1 MKKRTGPSAPD
12 RADTSAWPT
21 VVWPALPVAQQ
32 AIFRAREDA
41 VCRYCRRE
49 HLLEIQKA
57 TGVSYSTVRRYYERC
72 LEPHADGRLQ
82 GFRALI
88 PYERV
93 KSYQRLAK
101 FTRPGSAG
109 KSGAFAHLLLRHP
122 ELEALIVS
130 DLHAHRIVV
139 QQGAKG
145 LILGGLSGLHKRFC
159 QKCREIGVSE
169 CEYPLVQKQQGIRSL
184 TMAAKAIA
192 MRTFEG
198 GARAA
203 LADKRSG
210 GVRPNADGLPLIAAI
225 PLDTVE
231 FDGHRVDVRLRIVFE
246 RVAGVEESF
255 EIERVW
261 LLTVIDVCSR
271 AVLGYHISLEAEY
284 TRFDVLKTVEQAL
297 VPWRPPTLTIP
308 GLRFGPGAGLPSERL
323 PELGYAVWNVFRF
336 DNARA
341 NLAEDTLR
349 VLTQIVGC
357 GAHAGPAYR
366 PNERPHI
373 ERFFGTLASVL
384 AQRLPGTTGAGVDDP
399 RRRIAGLT
407 ESAPAVVRLDQLM
420 ELTAV
425 AIANY
430 NASPHGGLGGHTP
443 LETMAYFLREKCI
456 ALRWLAEPMRRNLC
470 LLQHKHEGHV
480 RGSIARGERPYIHF
494 YGARYTSHK
503 LAARADLIGQP
514 VLLYFDAD
522 DVRALR
528 VFDAGGR
535 ELGVVEVQGSWRH
548 TAHTLRMRREIL
560 ALVRARKLR
569 ADHRDDPVQCYLD
582 YLRQTAGKRRRSAS
596 KAEAARR
603 VVANASPAPKTPPGP
618 AQAAGK
624 KEPPTVKPAAPPV
637 QDAADTVK
645 ADADVKGKRLS
656 IGTGQVFSR

>member
-1 MKKRTGPSAPD
+1 MRNRQSASAPD
-12 RADTSAWPT
+12 RADPSAWPT
-21 VVWPALPVAQQ
+21 VAWPALPIEQQ
-32 AIFRAREDA
+32 EIFRSREEA
-41 VCRYCRRE
+41 VRRYCRRE
-49 HLLEIQKA
+49 PLRAIA
-57 TGVSYSTVRRYYERC
+57 STTGVTFNSVRRLYERC
-72 LEPHADGRLQ
+72 LQTHADGRIQ

-101 FTRPGSAG
+101 IARPGSAG
-109 KSGAFAHLLLRHP
+109 KSGAFAQLLLRHP

-130 DLHAHRIVV
+130 ELQAHRVV
-139 QQGAKG
+139 LSHGARG
-145 LILGGLSGLHKRFC
+145 LILRGLSSLHRRFC
-159 QKCREIGVSE
+159 QMCRELGLSE
-169 CEYPLVQKQQGIRSL
+169 RDYPLVQAEQGIRSL
-184 TMAAKAIA
+184 AVAAKSMAT
-192 MRTFEG
+192 RTFET

-210 GVRPNADGLPLIAAI
+210 GVRPQVEGLPMVAAI
-225 PLDTVE
+225 PYDAVE

-255 EIERVW
+255 DIERVW
-261 LLTVIDVCSR
+261 LLTIIDVCSR

-297 VPWRPPTLTIP
+297 VPWRAPTLTIP
-308 GLRFGPGAGLPSERL
+308 GLRFGPGAGMPSERL
-323 PELGYAVWNVFRF
+323 PELGYAVWNLFRF

-341 NLAEDTLR
+341 NLAQDTLR
-349 VLTQIVGC
+349 VLTEIVGC

-384 AQRLPGTTGAGVDDP
+384 AHRLPGTTGACVDDP

-407 ESAPAVVRLDQLM
+407 DSVPAVVRLDELL

-430 NASPHGGLGGHTP
+430 NASPHAGLGGHTP
-443 LETMAYFLREKCI
+443 LETLACFLREKCI

-470 LLQHKHEGHV
+470 LLQHQHEGHV

-503 LAARADLIGQP
+503 LARRADLIGQP

-535 ELGVVEVQGSWRH
+535 ELGVVEVQGVWRH

-569 ADHRDDPVQCYLD
+569 VDHRDDPVQCYLD
-582 YLRQTAGKRRRSAS
+582 YLRQKAGTRRRSAS

-603 VVANASPAPKTPPGP
+603 AVAIASPVPKAPPGP
-618 AQAAGK
+618 ALSAGSDV
-624 KEPPTVKPAAPPV
+624 PAPVPAAPP
-637 QDAADTVK
+637 APSTADTAQAHAPV
-645 ADADVKGKRLS
+645 VGRRLS